1 MAIQIKRQG
10 GGQTSSAS
18 PAAPSS
24 LNYGEL
30 AAASNGDLY
39 VGDGS
44 RKAVGVLTTNGNKTI
59 SGSVNFSG
67 ATSFVST
74 ARFYSDVTFA
84 VAPSF
89 PNTVNFQDI
98 GVSGS
103 INFTNT
109 SSGQKGLYGVIGDDD
124 AWRVQGGAASEN
136 SGYLEIATAD
146 DGNEPIYVRQYLW
159 GNNNSF
165 NSVSRTLTLLNGNGD
180 TEVPGRIYS
189 NVITGNTGS
198 NDQGAMIIHTKQGGN
213 NGMFVGN
220 ADTDAQR
227 LGTSIGTNLYIK
239 SWYGLGIVDGCSG
252 NGITV
257 GIDCR
262 NGHVNCKGN
271 VRASR
276 VYNAVYNDYAEYFPR
291 GEETEPG
298 DLIALD
304 LSSKEELYVRARK
317 GFPVVGVH
325 SNEYG
330 HIIGGERDSK
340 EDNLSFEEYN
350 LKHFIPVGLCGRCRV
365 KTIGKISKGQKIVLS
380 DIPGVGRAY
389 NKATDS
395 IEDYIDSIGI
405 AVEDQQID
413 DSEIRLVRVKLG

>member
-1 MAIQIKRQG
+1 MAIQFKRQG

-30 AAASNGDLY
+30 AVASNGDLY
-39 VGDGS
+39 VGNGS
-44 RKAVGVLTTNGNKTI
+44 RKAIGVLTTNGNKTI
-59 SGSVNFSG
+59 GGTMKFSGSTTFTNPVNFRGNNTFTG
-67 ATSFVST
+67 AT
-74 ARFYSDVTFA
+74 TF
-84 VAPSF
+84 S
-89 PNTVNFQDI
+89 NI
-98 GVSGS
+98 GVTGNIMFSN
-103 INFTNT
+103 I
-109 SSGQKGLYGVIGDDD
+109 SSGQKGLYGDIADSD
-124 AWRVQGGAASEN
+124 AWRIQGGASGDDV
-136 SGYLEIATAD
+136 GYLEIATAD
-146 DGNEPIYVRQYLW
+146 GGDEPIYVRQYIW
-159 GNNNSF
+159 DTNNPDMFDKIHRS
-165 NSVSRTLTLLNGNGD
+165 LTLLNGNGD
-180 TEVPGRIYS
+180 TEVPGRILS
-189 NVITGNTGS
+189 KVITGNTGS
-198 NDQGAMIIHTKQGGN
+198 NDQGAMIMHSKQGSN
-213 NGMFVGN
+213 NGMFVGS
-220 ADTDAQR
+220 ADTSAQT

-239 SWYGLGIVDGCSG
+239 SWWGLGIVDGCLG

-262 NGHVNCKGN
+262 NGDVNCKGN
-271 VRASR
+271 IRASR

-304 LSSKEELYVRARK
+304 LSSKEELYIRARK
-317 GFPVVGVH
+317 GLPVVGVH

-340 EDNLSFEEYN
+340 EGNLSFEEYN

-389 NKATDS
+389 NESIDS
-395 IEDYIDSIGI
+395 IQDYTDSIGI
-405 AVEDQQID
+405 AVEDQPID
-413 DSEIRLVRVKLG
+413 DNEIRMVRVKLK

>member
-1 MAIQIKRQG
+1 MAIQFKRQG

-30 AAASNGDLY
+30 AVASNGDLY
-39 VGDGS
+39 IGNGS

-59 SGSVNFSG
+59 SGTMKFSGNTTFTNPVNFRGNNTFTG
-67 ATSFVST
+67 AT
-74 ARFYSDVTFA
+74 TF
-84 VAPSF
+84 S
-89 PNTVNFQDI
+89 NI
-98 GVSGS
+98 GVTGNIMFSN
-103 INFTNT
+103 I
-109 SSGQKGLYGVIGDDD
+109 SSGQKGLYGDIADSD
-124 AWRVQGGAASEN
+124 AWRIQGGASGDDV
-136 SGYLEIATAD
+136 GYLEIATAD
-146 DGNEPIYVRQYLW
+146 GGDEPIYVRQYIW
-159 GNNNSF
+159 DTNNPDMFDKIHRS
-165 NSVSRTLTLLNGNGD
+165 LTLLNGNGD
-180 TEVPGRIYS
+180 TEVPGRILS
-189 NVITGNTGS
+189 KVITGNTGS
-198 NDQGAMIIHTKQGGN
+198 NDQGAMIMHSKQGSN
-213 NGMFVGN
+213 NGMFVGS
-220 ADTDAQR
+220 ADTSAQT

-239 SWYGLGIVDGCSG
+239 SWWGLGIVDGCLG

-262 NGHVNCKGN
+262 NGDINCKGN
-271 VRASR
+271 IRASR

-304 LSSKEELYVRARK
+304 LSSKEELYIRARK
-317 GFPVVGVH
+317 GLPVVGVH

-365 KTIGKISKGQKIVLS
+365 KTVGKISKGQKIVLS

-389 NKATDS
+389 DELIDS
-395 IEDYIDSIGI
+395 IQDYTDSIGI
-405 AVEDQQID
+405 AVEDQPID
-413 DSEIRLVRVKLG
+413 DNEIRMVRVKLK